1 MEEGNGM
8 TYELMHFIES
18 YDNLFIVDFV
28 DYTVSCATPFT
39 PGMVMPITL
48 V

>member
-8 TYELMHFIES
+8 TYKLMHFIES
-18 YDNLFIVDFV
+18 HDNLFIVDFV
-28 DYTVSCATPFT
+28 DYTVSRATSFT